1 MAIVLLCG
9 PFDLLITCSSVLGVD
24 KQRAAGQSGFTAP
37 IIPSADIERIYFW
50 TSRTARINNTRTTF
64 KIRRLV
70 LQKFGTGRG
79 RPLRAPNE

>member
-24 KQRAAGQSGFTAP
+24 KQRAAGQSGFAAP

-64 KIRRLV
+64 QTRRAKIGVRHWTRSTV
-70 LQKFGTGRG
+70 ARSK
-79 RPLRAPNE
+79 